1 MGTWQSVGPIIFL
14 EERTK
19 KLNKFLTLFPT
30 DQPMAPFLTE
40 TLDGLVRFFIEKFIL
55 KSVID
60 KVHSSIFFTKIDLND
75 VTRQKPSCLV
85 DLKFAVH
92 CEVKLLKSKKK
103 VTNNEQLKLKIEAV
117 DFFAKCVL
125 T

>member
-1 MGTWQSVGPIIFL
+1 MSWI
-14 EERTK
+14 
-19 KLNKFLTLFPT
+19 
-30 DQPMAPFLTE
+30 
-40 TLDGLVRFFIEKFIL
+40 KFIL
-55 KSVID
+55 PF
-60 KVHSSIFFTKIDLND
+60 FFTKIDLND

-85 DLKFAVH
+85 DLRFAVH